1 MGIEDPDADV
11 AEQLQSAE
19 AADEDTEEPV
29 ADPESLPS
37 EADPADVAE
46 QRLVVPDDDDYDR

>member
-19 AADEDTEEPV
+19 PADDAEEPV
-29 ADPESLPS
+29 VDPEGLPS

-46 QRLVVPDDDDYDR
+46 QRLVVPDDDEYDR